1 MKYFSYGILIIVS
14 LLILVNAPQLLL
26 FIGLVA
32 FVYLLGRI
40 TFAPKENKIPKPLKK
55 LHTPME
61 QSGVIIKGIGKTTV
75 KNIIKSFSKTYK
87 KAKKRTQDLKNLE
100 SQQAHEQEASELQE
114 RLRKKM

>member
-75 KNIIKSFSKTYK
+75 KNIIKYK